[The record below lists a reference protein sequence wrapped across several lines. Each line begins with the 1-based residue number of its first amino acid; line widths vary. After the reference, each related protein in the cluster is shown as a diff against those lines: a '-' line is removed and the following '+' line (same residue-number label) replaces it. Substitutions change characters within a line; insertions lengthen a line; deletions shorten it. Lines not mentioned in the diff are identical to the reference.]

1 MNKRTAKKLDKIDS
15 KLMAIYEEL
24 ENLLNDEIEIQLEKA
39 EDYLNEHEE
48 SEKAQERYDSWENA
62 QSEVQEIID
71 ELDELRSRLQSVY
84 EDFID

>member
-15 KLMAIYEEL
+15 KLLAIYEEL
-24 ENLLNDEIEIQLEKA
+24 ENLLNDEIEVQLEKA

-48 SEKAQERYDSWENA
+48 SEKAQEKYDSWENA
-62 QSEVQEIID
+62 QSEVQEIIE